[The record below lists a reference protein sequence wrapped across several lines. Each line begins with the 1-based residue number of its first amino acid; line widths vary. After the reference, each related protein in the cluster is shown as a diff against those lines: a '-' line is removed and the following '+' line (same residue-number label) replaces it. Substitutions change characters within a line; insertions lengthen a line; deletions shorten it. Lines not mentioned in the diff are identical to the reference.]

1 MNKAVILTQA
11 MIIDGHTVRMT
22 FAPDNNDEVLQEIK
36 DILLG
41 TLEYPHNLQLFSE
54 GGVTDERA
62 V

>member
-22 FAPDNNDEVLQEIK
+22 YAPEDNPEALQDVK

-41 TLEYPHNLQLFSE
+41 TLENPHNLQLFTE
-54 GGVTDERA
+54 GGVADERT

>member
-22 FAPDNNDEVLQEIK
+22 FAPEDNSEALQEVK

-41 TLEYPHNLQLFSE
+41 ALENPHNLQLFSE
-54 GGVTDERA
+54 GGVADERT

>member
-22 FAPDNNDEVLQEIK
+22 FAPEDNSEALQDVK

-41 TLEYPHNLQLFSE
+41 TLENPHNLQLFSE
-54 GGVTDERA
+54 GGVEDERS

>member
-11 MIIDGHTVRMT
+11 MIIDGHTVRMS

-41 TLEYPHNLQLFSE
+41 TLENPHNLQHFFE
-54 GGVTDERA
+54 GGVADERA

>member
-11 MIIDGHTVRMT
+11 MIIDGHVVRMT
-22 FAPDNNDEVLQEIK
+22 FAPEDNSEALQDVK

-41 TLEYPHNLQLFSE
+41 TLENPHNLQLFSE
-54 GGVTDERA
+54 GGVADERT

>member
-11 MIIDGHTVRMT
+11 MIIDGHTVRMS

-41 TLEYPHNLQLFSE
+41 TLENPHNLQLFSE
-54 GGVTDERA
+54 GGVADERT